1 MKRLIKPCAFILLML
16 CIGKIGHGQNVE
28 QKIQLS
34 LSAGPQQD
42 NLHWSIA
49 GNTSGQ
55 SPNVLSELKWQNVK
69 GTTYAA
75 AMQINVW
82 GNIVI
87 LGEYNRV
94 AVKSGNV
101 SDIDYAADNRS
112 RPTYNQNFGDNKG
125 YTSAWYAGAGYIV
138 FNNRRFS
145 LVPSAGYGNNTQSL
159 YITDATGQFPA
170 LNSFYNVQWK
180 GAFIKIKSSLK
191 IWRGLKALA
200 NVTYNQV
207 NYSGQG
213 NWNLINEF
221 MHPVSYRHAA
231 KGYGINIAGNLLYNI
246 NSNIGISVGYC
257 YFNWQTG
264 NGTDQLYL
272 SSGQVD
278 KTQLNGVYRNG
289 HLFSGGIILS
299 LDK

>member
-1 MKRLIKPCAFILLML
+1 ML
-16 CIGKIGHGQNVE
+16 CIGRVGYGQDIE
-28 QKIQLS
+28 KKLQLT
-34 LSAGPQQD
+34 LSAGPQHD

-69 GTTYAA
+69 GTNYAA
-75 AMQINVW
+75 DLQVSVW
-82 GNIVI
+82 RKIVVV
-87 LGEYNRV
+87 GGYNRV
-94 AVKSGNV
+94 SVKSGGV
-101 SDIDYAADNRS
+101 SDIDYSADNRS
-112 RPTYNQNFGDNKG
+112 QPTYNENFSDNKG
-125 YTSAWYAGAGYIV
+125 YTSSWYAGVGYMI
-138 FNNRRFS
+138 FNNKSFS
-145 LVPSAGYGNNTQSL
+145 LVPSAGYSNNKQSL
-159 YITDATGQFPA
+159 YITDATGRFPD

-180 GAFIKIKSSLK
+180 GAFIKVKSSVK
-191 IWRGLKALA
+191 IWRELKAMA
-200 NVTYNQV
+200 DVTYNQV
-207 NYSGQG
+207 NYNAQG

-221 MHPVSYRHAA
+221 MHPVSYNHVA
-231 KGYGINIAGNLLYNI
+231 KGYGINAGANLVYDITPNVGV
-246 NSNIGISVGYC
+246 SIGYT

-289 HLFSGGIILS
+289 HLFSGGVVLS

>member
-1 MKRLIKPCAFILLML
+1 LLISCAAQF
-16 CIGKIGHGQNVE
+16 GYGQGIE
-28 QKIQLS
+28 KKLQITF
-34 LSAGPQQD
+34 SAGPQTD
-42 NLHWSIA
+42 NLNWSIA

-69 GTTYAA
+69 GTNYAA
-75 AMQINVW
+75 GLQINVW
-82 GNIVI
+82 HNIDV
-87 LGEYNRV
+87 LGGYNRV
-94 AVKSGNV
+94 SVKSGSV
-101 SDIDYAADNRS
+101 SDIDYSVDNRS
-112 RPTYNQNFGDNKG
+112 QSTYNQNFSDNKG

-138 FNNRRFS
+138 FNSDRFS

-159 YITDATGQFPA
+159 YITDSSGQFPT

-180 GAFIKIKSSLK
+180 GAFIKVKSSLK
-191 IWRGLKALA
+191 IGRGLKAMTD
-200 NVTYNQV
+200 VTYNQV
-207 NYSGQG
+207 NYSAQG

-221 MHPVSYRHAA
+221 MHPVSYRHTA
-231 KGYGINIAGNLLYNI
+231 KGYGINAGASLVYNI
-246 NSNIGISVGYC
+246 TPNVGASIGYS

-289 HLFSGGIILS
+289 YLFSGGIVLS

>member
-1 MKRLIKPCAFILLML
+1 MKKLIKAYLFILILL
-16 CIGKIGHGQNVE
+16 CSARFGYGQAIE
-28 QKIQLS
+28 QKIQFS

-69 GTTYAA
+69 GTNYAA
-75 AMQINVW
+75 ALQINVW
-82 GNIVI
+82 HNIVVI
-87 LGEYNRV
+87 GGYNNV
-94 AVKSGNV
+94 AAKLGNV
-101 SDIDYAADNRS
+101 SDRDYAADNRS
-112 RPTYNQNFGDNKG
+112 QPTYDQNFSDNRG
-125 YTSAWYAGAGYIV
+125 YTSAWYTGAGYII
-138 FNNRRFS
+138 FNNAGFS
-145 LVPSAGYGNNTQSL
+145 LIPSAGYRNNTESL
-159 YITDATGQFPA
+159 YITDANGQFPD

-180 GAFIKIKSSLK
+180 GAFIKVKSSLK
-191 IWRGLKALA
+191 IWRGLKAIADL
-200 NVTYNQV
+200 TYNQV
-207 NYSGQG
+207 NYSAQG

-221 MHPVSYRHAA
+221 MHPVSYSHVA
-231 KGYGINIAGNLLYNI
+231 KGYGINTGVNLGYTITPNV
-246 NSNIGISVGYC
+246 GVTVGYS

-289 HLFSGGIILS
+289 HLFSGGVILS

>member
-1 MKRLIKPCAFILLML
+1 KLQLTLLT
-16 CIGKIGHGQNVE
+16 
-28 QKIQLS
+28 
-34 LSAGPQQD
+34 GPQED
-42 NLHWSIA
+42 NLNWSIA

-69 GTTYAA
+69 GTNYAA
-75 AMQINVW
+75 ALQINVCR
-82 GNIVI
+82 NIVV
-87 LGEYNRV
+87 LGGYNRV

-101 SDIDYAADNRS
+101 SDIDYSADNRS
-112 RPTYNQNFGDNKG
+112 QPTYNKNFSDNKG
-125 YTSAWYAGAGYIV
+125 YTSAWYAGVGYIIY
-138 FNNRRFS
+138 NDQRFS
-145 LVPSAGYGNNTQSL
+145 LVPSAGYSNNTQSL
-159 YITDATGQFPA
+159 YITDATGQFPT
-170 LNSFYNVQWK
+170 LNSFYNVQWA
-180 GAFIKIKSSLK
+180 GAFIKLKSSVK
-191 IWRGLKALA
+191 IWRELKAVA
-200 NVTYNQV
+200 DVTYNQV

-221 MHPVSYRHAA
+221 MHPVSYRHTA
-231 KGYGINIAGNLLYNI
+231 KGYGINAGANLVYKLT
-246 NSNIGISVGYC
+246 SNIAVSIGYT

-289 HLFSGGIILS
+289 HLLSGGVVLS

>member
-1 MKRLIKPCAFILLML
+1 LRRLIKLYPFILLML
-16 CIGKIGHGQNVE
+16 CIGRIGYGQDIE
-28 QKIQLS
+28 KKLQLT

-69 GTTYAA
+69 GTNYAA
-75 AMQINVW
+75 GLQAKVW
-82 GNIVI
+82 HKIIV
-87 LGEYNRV
+87 LGGYSRT
-94 AVKSGNV
+94 AVKSGSV
-101 SDIDYAADNRS
+101 SDIDYSADNRS
-112 RPTYNQNFGDNKG
+112 QPTYNQNFNDNKG

-138 FNNRRFS
+138 FNNDRFS
-145 LVPSAGYGNNTQSL
+145 LVPSAGYSNNKQSL
-159 YITDATGQFPA
+159 YITDATGRFPD

-180 GAFIKIKSSLK
+180 GAFIKIKSSVK
-191 IWRGLKALA
+191 IWRELKAIA
-200 NVTYNQV
+200 DVTYNQV
-207 NYSGQG
+207 NYNAQG
-213 NWNLINEF
+213 DWNLINEF
-221 MHPVSYRHAA
+221 MHPVSYSHVA
-231 KGYGINIAGNLLYNI
+231 KGYGVNAGANLVYNVTP
-246 NSNIGISVGYC
+246 NLGVSFGYT

-264 NGTDQLYL
+264 NGTDRLYL

-289 HLFSGGIILS
+289 HLFSGGIVLS